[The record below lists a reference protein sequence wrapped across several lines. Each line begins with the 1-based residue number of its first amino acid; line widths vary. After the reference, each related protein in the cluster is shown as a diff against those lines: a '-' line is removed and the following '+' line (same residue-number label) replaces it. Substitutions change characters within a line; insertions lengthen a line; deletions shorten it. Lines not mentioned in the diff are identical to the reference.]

1 MTAACW
7 PNRSRGTAPDGK
19 NTFMINGAPP
29 PELAGWKDTVFIY
42 PQTTVRLAVR
52 FTAHEGAADPYM
64 FHCHMLFHE
73 DQGMMGQFR
82 ILAPGRTHAA
92 PAGHDHPGP

>member
-1 MTAACW
+1 
-7 PNRSRGTAPDGK
+7 
-19 NTFMINGAPP
+19 MINGAPP